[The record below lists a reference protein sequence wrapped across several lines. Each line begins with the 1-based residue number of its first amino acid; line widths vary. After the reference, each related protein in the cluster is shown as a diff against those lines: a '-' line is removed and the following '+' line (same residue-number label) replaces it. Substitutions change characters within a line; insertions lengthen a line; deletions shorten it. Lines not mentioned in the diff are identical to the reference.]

1 MYEEWITLKPD
12 SPKSHL
18 AKRQISPALS
28 SHARLVN
35 LLLNS
40 STLAF
45 LFRSGKSVILPTM
58 HLQMTP
64 NFRFWLA
71 ALCRLLAV
79 GRLLHWNFGWFWCF
93 LHLIFVSWINMEI
106 QTHKRIRKAK
116 FSVNKVKSFVRRSGI
131 WTCDVFTANNQAVTN
146 PVKRSMGY
154 NYCQNQCLWGSET
167 LSMEG

>member
-1 MYEEWITLKPD
+1 MNEQQIKLKLK
-12 SPKSHL
+12 SPSSRF
-18 AKRQISPALS
+18 AKLRISPALG

-131 WTCDVFTANNQAVTN
+131 WTCDVLTANNQAVTN

-154 NYCQNQCLWGSET
+154 DYCENQCRSSSET
-167 LSMEG
+167 LSTES